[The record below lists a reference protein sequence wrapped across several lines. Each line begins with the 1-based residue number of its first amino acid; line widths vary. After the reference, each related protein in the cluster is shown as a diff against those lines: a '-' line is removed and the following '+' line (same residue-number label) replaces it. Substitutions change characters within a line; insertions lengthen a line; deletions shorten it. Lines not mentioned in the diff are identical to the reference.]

1 MARDAPNFLREVVVL
16 ARANRLVSG
25 EEFRLTSRRGRR
37 VQTSHLAV
45 TSLVTGSTMPA
56 RFGFTMTKKIGNAVV
71 RNRLRRQLRAIAW
84 QLVRE
89 GTTGV
94 DVVVRGL
101 PGSAKA
107 DWDSLHSEFAG
118 AIRQEREVAR

>member
-16 ARANRLVSG
+16 TRANRLVSG
-25 EEFRLTSRRGRR
+25 EQFRLTSRRGRR
-37 VQTSHLAV
+37 IQTSHLTV
-45 TSLVTGSTMPA
+45 TSLVTDSAKPA
-56 RFGFTMTKKIGNAVV
+56 RFGFTMTKKMGNAVH

-84 QLVRE
+84 ELVRD
-89 GTTGV
+89 GVTGV

-107 DWDSLHSEFAG
+107 DWDSLHTEFVG
-118 AIRQEREVAR
+118 AVRHEREVAQ